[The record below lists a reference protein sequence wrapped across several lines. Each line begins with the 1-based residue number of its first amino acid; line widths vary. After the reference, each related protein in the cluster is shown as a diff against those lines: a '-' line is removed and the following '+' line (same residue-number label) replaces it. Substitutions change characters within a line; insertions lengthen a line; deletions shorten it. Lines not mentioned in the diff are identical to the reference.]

1 MSNHKQRKSG
11 RVVSAQMAET
21 IVVSVDAFVSH
32 PLYHKKIRR
41 TRRFLAHNPNNKA
54 KLGDW
59 VTIEETRPL
68 SKLKRW
74 VITDITVGGDQKTVQ
89 EDLQEIDTAINETK

>member
-1 MSNHKQRKSG
+1 MDSHKQHKSG
-11 RVVSAQMAET
+11 KIVSAQMAST
-21 IVVSVDAFVSH
+21 VVVSVDAFVSH
-32 PLYHKKIRR
+32 PLYNKKIRK
-41 TRRFLAHNPNNKA
+41 TRRFLVHNPNNQA

-74 VITDITVGGDQKTVQ
+74 VIVNIKSGGDQKTVAD
-89 EDLQEIDTAINETK
+89 DLQEIDAALNQA